1 MSNQSELRSLLET
14 VGVVIGSLVIA
25 IVIIVVATK
34 KYDSPKPVEEVV
46 KTDGQENVTP
56 VAIVKV
62 EEGDSSEAPSSSIS
76 GDMIVKANCAMCH
89 STGLMN
95 SPKIGDKA
103 QWEPRI
109 AQGKDLLVSNA
120 INGIRTMPAKGGN
133 ASLTDSEMEAA
144 VIFMVNSSGGNF

>member
-1 MSNQSELRSLLET
+1 MSKQSELRSLLET

-133 ASLTDSEMEAA
+133 ASLTDAEMEAA
-144 VIFMVNSSGGNF
+144 VIFMANSSGGNF

>member
-1 MSNQSELRSLLET
+1 MSKQSELRSLLET

-62 EEGDSSEAPSSSIS
+62 EESDSSEAPSSSIS